1 LTIIRQFLQFYPI
14 PSRFISYCHNK
25 VMKKFNILNV
35 SALFLTIAVLFVGSA
50 TVPFQILDA
59 QNMTIEMGN
68 ETGAGNA
75 TSGEDG
81 TTVEDAIIEDQISS
95 TILENLARPGFA
107 SMYEVRTNGDTV
119 PLSYNIMGG
128 RLVGILADPSRNSL
142 NLAVDPSADG
152 GAMEINLP
160 RNVIDSKFSDNKD
173 RSYTVII
180 DGDRVSGES
189 SGICIGTCPNIFNS
203 SKETQNTGT
212 DRVLTIVFG
221 PESRFIEI
229 IGNRGI

>member
-1 LTIIRQFLQFYPI
+1 
-14 PSRFISYCHNK
+14 
-25 VMKKFNILNV
+25 MKKFNILNV
-35 SALFLTIAVLFVGSA
+35 SALFLTFAVLFVGSA
-50 TVPFQILDA
+50 TVPFQTLDA

-81 TTVEDAIIEDQISS
+81 TTAEDAIIEDQISS
-95 TILENLARPGFA
+95 TILQNLARPGFA

-128 RLVGILADPSRNSL
+128 RLVGILADPTRNSL

-180 DGDRVSGES
+180 DGDRVSGEA

-203 SKETQNTGT
+203 FKETQNTGT

-229 IGNRGI
+229 VGNRGI

>member
-1 LTIIRQFLQFYPI
+1 
-14 PSRFISYCHNK
+14 
-25 VMKKFNILNV
+25 MKKFNILNV
-35 SALFLTIAVLFVGSA
+35 SALFLTFAVLFVGSA
-50 TVPFQILDA
+50 TVPFQTLDA

-81 TTVEDAIIEDQISS
+81 TTAEDAIIEDQISS

-128 RLVGILADPSRNSL
+128 RLVGILADPTRNSL

-152 GAMEINLP
+152 GAMEVNLP

-180 DGDRVSGES
+180 DGDRVSGEA

-203 SKETQNTGT
+203 FKETQNTGT

>member
-1 LTIIRQFLQFYPI
+1 
-14 PSRFISYCHNK
+14 
-25 VMKKFNILNV
+25 MKKFNILNV
-35 SALFLTIAVLFVGSA
+35 SALFLTFAVLFVGSA
-50 TVPFQILDA
+50 TVPFQTLDA

-75 TSGEDG
+75 TSGGDG
-81 TTVEDAIIEDQISS
+81 TSAEDAIIEDQISS

-128 RLVGILADPSRNSL
+128 RLVGILADPTRNSL

-180 DGDRVSGES
+180 DGDRVSGEA

-203 SKETQNTGT
+203 FKETQNTGT

>member
-1 LTIIRQFLQFYPI
+1 
-14 PSRFISYCHNK
+14 
-25 VMKKFNILNV
+25 MKKFNILNV
-35 SALFLTIAVLFVGSA
+35 SALFLTFAVLFVGSA
-50 TVPFQILDA
+50 TVPFQTLDA

-81 TTVEDAIIEDQISS
+81 TTAEDAIIEDQISS

-128 RLVGILADPSRNSL
+128 RLVGILADPTRNSL

-180 DGDRVSGES
+180 DGDRVSGEA

-203 SKETQNTGT
+203 FKETQNTGT

-229 IGNRGI
+229 VGNRGI

>member
-1 LTIIRQFLQFYPI
+1 
-14 PSRFISYCHNK
+14 
-25 VMKKFNILNV
+25 MKKFNILNV
-35 SALFLTIAVLFVGSA
+35 SALFLTFAVLFVGSA
-50 TVPFQILDA
+50 TVPFQTLDA

-75 TSGEDG
+75 TSGGDG
-81 TTVEDAIIEDQISS
+81 TTAEDAIIEDQISS

-128 RLVGILADPSRNSL
+128 RLVGILADPTRNSL

-180 DGDRVSGES
+180 DGDRVSGEA

-203 SKETQNTGT
+203 FKETQNTGT

>member
-1 LTIIRQFLQFYPI
+1 
-14 PSRFISYCHNK
+14 
-25 VMKKFNILNV
+25 MKKFNILNG
-35 SALFLTIAVLFVGSA
+35 SALFLTFAVLFIGSA
-50 TVPFQILDA
+50 TIPFQTLDA
-59 QNMTIEMGN
+59 QNMTINMGN

-75 TSGEDG
+75 TSAENA
-81 TTVEDAIIEDQISS
+81 TTEDQVSS

-107 SMYEVRTNGDTV
+107 SMYDVRSNGDTI

-128 RLVGILADPSRNSL
+128 RLVGILADPSQSSL
-142 NLAVDPSADG
+142 NLAVDPSEDG
-152 GAMEINLP
+152 GAIEINLP
-160 RNVIDSKFSDNKD
+160 RNVIDSKFSDGKD
-173 RSYTVII
+173 RSYTVVI
-180 DGDRVSGES
+180 DGDRVSGEA

-203 SKETQNTGT
+203 FKETQNTGT

>member
-1 LTIIRQFLQFYPI
+1 
-14 PSRFISYCHNK
+14 
-25 VMKKFNILNV
+25 MKKFNILNV
-35 SALFLTIAVLFVGSA
+35 SALFLTFAVLFVGSA
-50 TVPFQILDA
+50 TVPFQTLDA

-81 TTVEDAIIEDQISS
+81 TTAEDAIIEDQISS

-128 RLVGILADPSRNSL
+128 RLVGILADPTRNSL

-180 DGDRVSGES
+180 DGDRVSGEA

-203 SKETQNTGT
+203 FKETQNTGT

>member
-1 LTIIRQFLQFYPI
+1 
-14 PSRFISYCHNK
+14 
-25 VMKKFNILNV
+25 MKKFNILNV
-35 SALFLTIAVLFVGSA
+35 SALFLTFAVLFVGSA
-50 TVPFQILDA
+50 TVPFQTLDA

-81 TTVEDAIIEDQISS
+81 TTAEDAIIEDQISS

-107 SMYEVRTNGDTV
+107 SMYEVRTNVDTV

-128 RLVGILADPSRNSL
+128 RLVGILADPTRNSL

-180 DGDRVSGES
+180 DGDRVSGEA

-203 SKETQNTGT
+203 FKETQNTGT

>member
-1 LTIIRQFLQFYPI
+1 M
-14 PSRFISYCHNK
+14 NK
-25 VMKKFNILNV
+25 IKVGMSLSI
-35 SALFLTIAVLFVGSA
+35 LFLTLGVLVISTA
-50 TVPFQILDA
+50 LLPFQTINA
-59 QNMTIEMGN
+59 QNMTITMEN
-68 ETGAGNA
+68 ETSAENVTSAENA
-75 TSGEDG
+75 T
-81 TTVEDAIIEDQISS
+81 TEDQVSS
-95 TILENLARPGFA
+95 TVIENLARPGFA
-107 SMYEVRTNGDTV
+107 SMYEMRTNGDTV

-142 NLAVDPSADG
+142 NLAVDPSDDG

-160 RNVIDSKFSDNKD
+160 RNVIDSKFSDGKD

-180 DGDRVSGES
+180 DGDRVSGEA

-203 SKETQNTGT
+203 FKETQNTGT

>member
-1 LTIIRQFLQFYPI
+1 
-14 PSRFISYCHNK
+14 
-25 VMKKFNILNV
+25 MKKFNILNV
-35 SALFLTIAVLFVGSA
+35 SALFLTFAVLFVGSA
-50 TVPFQILDA
+50 TVPFQTLDA

-81 TTVEDAIIEDQISS
+81 TTAEDAIIEDQISS

-128 RLVGILADPSRNSL
+128 RLVGILADPTRNSL

-152 GAMEINLP
+152 GAVEINLP

-180 DGDRVSGES
+180 DGDRVSGEA

-203 SKETQNTGT
+203 FKETQNTGT

-229 IGNRGI
+229 VGNRGI

>member
-1 LTIIRQFLQFYPI
+1 
-14 PSRFISYCHNK
+14 
-25 VMKKFNILNV
+25 MKKFNILNV
-35 SALFLTIAVLFVGSA
+35 SALFLTFAVLFVGSA

-59 QNMTIEMGN
+59 QNMTIEMAN

-81 TTVEDAIIEDQISS
+81 TTAEDAIIEDQISS

-189 SGICIGTCPNIFNS
+189 SGICIGECPNIFNS
-203 SKETQNTGT
+203 FKETQNTGT